1 MIMSSESLQ
10 LFTVAGFA
18 KKKPY
23 LAFPVSRQLPPP
35 LSSFYFGRG
44 ICEIACPTY
53 ILPTEYIRSDRR
65 SSPQGCWWTP

>member
-1 MIMSSESLQ
+1 MSSESGQ

-23 LAFPVSRQLPPP
+23 LAIPVSRQLPPP

-44 ICEIACPTY
+44 IWEIACPTY
-53 ILPTEYIRSDRR
+53 ILPTEYIRSDGR
-65 SSPQGCWWTP
+65 SSPQGYWWTPL

>member
-1 MIMSSESLQ
+1 MISRYGRTLQKVSKCVLVLAVVDMNSDSGQ

-23 LAFPVSRQLPPP
+23 LAIPVSRQLPPP

-44 ICEIACPTY
+44 IC
-53 ILPTEYIRSDRR
+53 ILPTEYI
-65 SSPQGCWWTP
+65 